1 MGFSGS
7 SDTKESAYNAGNPGL
22 IPWFGRS
29 PTEENGTHSN
39 ILVWR
44 IPWIGVGNNVVII
57 LLILILINAS

>member
-7 SDTKESAYNAGNPGL
+7 SDNKESAYNAGNPGL
-22 IPWFGRS
+22 IPWCGRS